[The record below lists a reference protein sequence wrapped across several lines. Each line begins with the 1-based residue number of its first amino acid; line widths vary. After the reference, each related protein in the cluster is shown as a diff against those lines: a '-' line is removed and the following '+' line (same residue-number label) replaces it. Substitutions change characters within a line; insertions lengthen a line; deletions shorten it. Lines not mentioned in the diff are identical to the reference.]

1 MNTHKQKL
9 IVALNEAFEAG
20 KAAGMFMQMLSHLPD
35 RPWEYYNKQK
45 RYQEDQY
52 NCVVRLA
59 DVWDG
64 ELQDEEAL

>member
-9 IVALNEAFEAG
+9 IVALNEAFVAG
-20 KAAGMFMQMLSHLPD
+20 RVAGAIPWMRMLSNPFTTHEWKKAE
-35 RPWEYYNKQK
+35 RERCEY
-45 RYQEDQY
+45 
-52 NCVVRLA
+52 VARLA